1 MRFLLLGLVLP
12 LFMWGVSCAEI
23 VSVDTYSANLRSSP
37 SDDGSYVVLQLPQYY
52 PLKVLDSTEKFYK
65 VSDFLDRTGW
75 IHKSIVSKSQGVV
88 VVKKIVN
95 MRTGPGT
102 DQEIICKAE
111 KGVAFKVMR
120 EQEGWLDV
128 LHDSGKRGWIYK
140 NLVWGL

>member
-1 MRFLLLGLVLP
+1 MRFLLAIVLP

-23 VSVDTYSANLRSSP
+23 VSVDAYSANLRSSP
-37 SDDGSYVVLQLPQYY
+37 SVNGSYVVLQLPQHY
-52 PLKVLDSTEKFYK
+52 PLKIVDSTEEFYK

-95 MRTGPGT
+95 MRKGPGT

-111 KGVAFKVMR
+111 KGVAFKVMG